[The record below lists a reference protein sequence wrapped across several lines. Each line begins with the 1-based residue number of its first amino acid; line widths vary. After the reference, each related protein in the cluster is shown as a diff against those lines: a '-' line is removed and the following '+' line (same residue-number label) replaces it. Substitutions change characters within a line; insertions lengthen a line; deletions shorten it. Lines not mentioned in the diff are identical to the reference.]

1 MLLSSLF
8 LLLQLLLLLFSGL
21 PFLLLQFLLLLF
33 LLLLLLRSR
42 LELLDLLLQQLP
54 ILAVDNAQRLQ
65 TDMLRE
71 QNGTW

>member
-8 LLLQLLLLLFSGL
+8 LLLQLL
-21 PFLLLQFLLLLF
+21 LLLLF